1 MSEGIQMS
9 WSKHIT
15 AFLGEPSD
23 KEHIKVQKD
32 IG

>member
-1 MSEGIQMS
+1 MSEQIQMS

-15 AFLGEPSD
+15 VFLIEPSD
-23 KEHIKVQKD
+23 KEHIKVEKD